1 MGSLQATPE
10 VKEDEVV
17 ETDAAPE
24 TEVAETESA
33 PVEVPKNESARE
45 TTARVLKEL
54 EAGKTDEE
62 INGKPEAKV
71 VKKADSAT
79 PAKPENPDDV
89 VDPAAVAKELE
100 IDPDLIPPA
109 RLDARAQQ
117 VFNNL
122 PKTLKR
128 AFSRSIKDV
137 EAMGTRATQEATRA
151 AQESRSIVEAVQ
163 PFAAEWAEQG
173 FSTPAALATLAANH
187 KKLTSPDFNTK
198 LSKYIEIGRS
208 IGIDIDK
215 LPELV
220 KQLSSGQPVQPTSIS
235 EHPEF
240 RQLHQTVTSL
250 QSEREQAQI
259 QAAAAP
265 IAEEMRAVQHEV
277 DPATGNY
284 RYPELH
290 DDAYLESLKPLVST
304 LVATVPGLGYGEA
317 LRRAHYSRQGFGAP
331 NQTPQT
337 RLPAATPQKSTNING
352 ALPQRAVSA
361 AVTVRGASAPATGK
375 AGIGEPPPEA
385 LKDARATARWALEQL
400 RNGANV

>member
-1 MGSLQATPE
+1 MGILSPE
-10 VKEDEVV
+10 TEVV
-17 ETDAAPE
+17 E
-24 TEVAETESA
+24 TEVAEAPEVEATDAPAEESI
-33 PVEVPKNESARE
+33 PEPKVESARE

-62 INGKPEAKV
+62 INAPKEAKV
-71 VKKADSAT
+71 VKKAE
-79 PAKPENPDDV
+79 PVAKDVNPDDV
-89 VDPAAVAKELE
+89 VDPAQVAKELE

-109 RLDARAQQ
+109 RLDAREQQ

-128 AFSRSIKDV
+128 AFSRSIKNL
-137 EAMGTRATQEATRA
+137 ESMTTKEKSELNQKIQET
-151 AQESRSIVEAVQ
+151 SGITEAVR

-173 FSTPAALATLAANH
+173 FSTPQALATLAANH
-187 KKLTSPDFNTK
+187 QKLTSPDFNVK
-198 LSKYIEIGRS
+198 LRKYVEIGQS
-208 IGIDIDK
+208 IGIDLSK
-215 LPELV
+215 LPELIG
-220 KQLSSGQPVQPTSIS
+220 QLNAGQPIQPTSIS

-240 RQLHQTVTSL
+240 RALHNKVDTL

-277 DPATGNY
+277 DAATGQY

-290 DDAYLESLKPLVST
+290 DDNYLESLKPLVST

-331 NQTPQT
+331 NQIPQT
-337 RLPAATPQKSTNING
+337 RLPAASPQKSTNING